1 MMAVHASKL
10 NHETCAGSSGE
21 TGEVLEL
28 ISVPVDM
35 FCNLQTHA
43 CLLYPQERC
52 LASALCNARHQFL

>member
-1 MMAVHASKL
+1 MMAVHASEL
-10 NHETCAGSSGE
+10 NCETCPGSSGE

-28 ISVPVDM
+28 ISVPIDM

-52 LASALCNARHQFL
+52 LASTLCSARHQFL